1 MLLFFGTFVVKAPL
15 QAQKGGLRPAIHHC
29 APSQLSRYVKDA
41 FLELSSLYRNSDAS
55 SSLWLNCGH
64 CAVKQIKR
72 SIHLRTGD
80 VKLFNNGVATTKR
93 QRGRLVEFTH
103 RMTDAPFFLQVTV
116 ARGTV

>member
-1 MLLFFGTFVVKAPL
+1 M
-15 QAQKGGLRPAIHHC
+15 
-29 APSQLSRYVKDA
+29 
-41 FLELSSLYRNSDAS
+41 N
-55 SSLWLNCGH
+55 

-103 RMTDAPFFLQVTV
+103 RMRIMSTTAIATKIALESAETPSPPSSLS
-116 ARGTV
+116 

>member
-1 MLLFFGTFVVKAPL
+1 M
-15 QAQKGGLRPAIHHC
+15 
-29 APSQLSRYVKDA
+29 
-41 FLELSSLYRNSDAS
+41 N
-55 SSLWLNCGH
+55 

-103 RMTDAPFFLQVTV
+103 RMRIKSTTDCDQDCAGEHQDAIPAVLAVLAVRDSMLLFFGTFVVKAPLQAQKGGLRPAIHYCAPSQLPSQGV
-116 ARGTV
+116 